1 MEVEI
6 AVARKVISL
15 SLPEELWDRLD
26 AHYILTGYA
35 SLSEY
40 IRELVRNDLRL
51 NSQEPD
57 DAGGWNPR
65 GSKVKPR
72 KYDPYSPR

>member
-1 MEVEI
+1 MG
-6 AVARKVISL
+6 RKVISL

-40 IRELVRNDLRL
+40 ILELVRNDLKL
-51 NSQEPD
+51 NSQEADNAP
-57 DAGGWNPR
+57 GWNPR
-65 GSKVKPR
+65 GSKAKPR
-72 KYDPYSPR
+72 IDPYRPW